1 MRGMCVCARALARA
15 YVYNYVCLHVYM
27 HVHMLELCYFL
38 VHLL

>member
-1 MRGMCVCARALARA
+1 MRGMCVHALIRA